1 MSFKTSPE
9 KAHDI
14 LYCLT
19 PRKIVVNSPK
29 YIDGG
34 NFVDQF
40 KKEGFGVMSVGDI
53 SGKKRS
59 AIARAKRLW
68 NSDSQNPI
76 IIEGTFESVN
86 DMEKIFTGNYSY
98 VYLYPNT
105 VKVYA
110 DNIIKSS
117 ETDTELQNIKNN
129 KTEFMELVKNCVEK
143 NNNIY
148 NEHCKAFGGK
158 VFTVLI

>member
-1 MSFKTSPE
+1 
-9 KAHDI
+9 
-14 LYCLT
+14 
-19 PRKIVVNSPK
+19 
-29 YIDGG
+29 
-34 NFVDQF
+34 
-40 KKEGFGVMSVGDI
+40 
-53 SGKKRS
+53 
-59 AIARAKRLW
+59 
-68 NSDSQNPI
+68 
-76 IIEGTFESVN
+76 
-86 DMEKIFTGNYSY
+86 MEKIFTGNYSY